1 MKNNGTTIPE
11 DYSQYEIR
19 ITITYDSYAKSFE
32 GIARYVYSNNKLV
45 VIDDKPL
52 MITERSFNRIDIL
65 NKFQSWAINIER
77 WLIERYI
84 NGGGIKEIE
93 DFISEDKQNG

>member
-1 MKNNGTTIPE
+1 MENNSITIPE

-19 ITITYDSYAKSFE
+19 ITITYDNFTKSFE
-32 GIARYVYSNNKLV
+32 GVARYVYPNNKLV
-45 VIDDKPL
+45 IIDGKSL

-65 NKFQSWAINIER
+65 NKFQNWAINVER